1 MSEPSFEVSERA
13 RALRNPAKTGPLV
26 YYPSGWGTGH
36 TERSAGPTMV
46 GPADRSQ
53 PPPWSARLSFPA
65 FSFPFL
71 RSFLSS
77 SFPSLPFLSLPPPPG
92 HCFPGD
98 MYAWPLLEGSGD
110 MYRSRHCRERYMSPE
125 PSRKWVPSTFI
136 PFLSCAALF
145 LSLSFPF
152 PGPGG
157 WVEWG
162 GVGGGATG
170 GGALCPGG
178 RSEFGP
184 WAELRIVG
192 QIQGHSFSI
201 PSFPFLPPP
210 LPSSRN
216 FASLG
221 ETSPP

>member
-1 MSEPSFEVSERA
+1 MSEPSLEVSERA

-92 HCFPGD
+92 HCLRAPATCTHGHCLRAPATCTVRD
-98 MYAWPLLEGSGD
+98 TVANGTCHRDTRGL
-110 MYRSRHCRERYMSPE
+110 SRACGAL
-125 PSRKWVPSTFI
+125 PS
-136 PFLSCAALF
+136 
-145 LSLSFPF
+145 
-152 PGPGG
+152 
-157 WVEWG
+157 
-162 GVGGGATG
+162 GGGYVQAQ
-170 GGALCPGG
+170 G
-178 RSEFGP
+178 RTCETEVP
-184 WAELRIVG
+184 
-192 QIQGHSFSI
+192 QGV
-201 PSFPFLPPP
+201 PQW
-210 LPSSRN
+210 
-216 FASLG
+216 
-221 ETSPP
+221 

>member
-1 MSEPSFEVSERA
+1 MSEPSLEVSERA

-92 HCFPGD
+92 HCFRAPATCTHGHCLRAPATCTVRD
-98 MYAWPLLEGSGD
+98 TVANGTCRRSPQGNGFLPPSSHSFPL
-110 MYRSRHCRERYMSPE
+110 RR
-125 PSRKWVPSTFI
+125 
-136 PFLSCAALF
+136 
-145 LSLSFPF
+145 FPF
-152 PGPGG
+152 PFP
-157 WVEWG
+157 
-162 GVGGGATG
+162 
-170 GGALCPGG
+170 
-178 RSEFGP
+178 F
-184 WAELRIVG
+184 
-192 QIQGHSFSI
+192 
-201 PSFPFLPPP
+201 SFPPAASLAPG

-216 FASLG
+216 FSSLG
-221 ETSPP
+221 ETSPPCGGARHV